1 MIAGAVLLA
10 LLTLAFV
17 GAFIQYLK
25 GDEPSF
31 VGRIRNLF

>member
-1 MIAGAVLLA
+1 MTDVQISRDQIAGAVLLA

-25 GDEPSF
+25 GDD
-31 VGRIRNLF
+31 R

>member
-1 MIAGAVLLA
+1 MTDAQIAGAVLFA

-25 GDEPSF
+25 GDD
-31 VGRIRNLF
+31 R